1 MGLKIVGFASLLVES
16 DSKEE
21 RREYINIMQE
31 NTDLLLQ
38 LISDILDLSK
48 IEAGTLEFTMDHLNV
63 KSFCED
69 IMRNYDI
76 KEDKAVPVLLASNLP
91 DLNENS
97 QTIEFSV
104 TDTGMGIAPD
114 KKEHVFECF
123 VKLNSF
129 SKGTGLGLSICRSII
144 DHLGSHIGVE
154 SEQGAGSR
162 FRFTHLYNIK
172 DEIL

>member
-91 DLNENS
+91 DYCIY
-97 QTIEFSV
+97 T
-104 TDTGMGIAPD
+104 D
-114 KKEHVFECF
+114 KKRLMQVITTFKRLFHLFQIGILALYYLQYF
-123 VKLNSF
+123 FIRLPQIRNHDWLTS
-129 SKGTGLGLSICRSII
+129 RS
-144 DHLGSHIGVE
+144 V
-154 SEQGAGSR
+154 SR
-162 FRFTHLYNIK
+162 
-172 DEIL
+172 